1 MSSNEDERSAGLT
14 PKLVLRYESSTSD
27 VSNQK
32 STPNL
37 VIQEANDNPSPSLS
51 KSPVN
56 LFAFI
61 PCHFCFME
69 LVKNKIISKLLFR
82 VQVWRHRS
90 HQHQVDKL
98 HLIKIEREKK
108 MI

>member
-32 STPNL
+32 NTPNS
-37 VIQEANDNPSPSLS
+37 VIQEAHDNASPSLS

-56 LFAFI
+56 L
-61 PCHFCFME
+61 
-69 LVKNKIISKLLFR
+69 
-82 VQVWRHRS
+82 
-90 HQHQVDKL
+90 
-98 HLIKIEREKK
+98 
-108 MI
+108 